1 MNRRIKMKKIALV
14 VDDTQY
20 IREDIREMLEEKGY
34 EVYEAENG
42 QEGVEKYKEI
52 NPTIVTMD
60 INMPKMHGLEA
71 SKLIKEYDEN
81 ARILLCSTM
90 VAFPNYRKMGEEL
103 GIKAFLSKPY
113 SDVEFFEEFDKLFS

>member
-1 MNRRIKMKKIALV
+1 MKKIALV